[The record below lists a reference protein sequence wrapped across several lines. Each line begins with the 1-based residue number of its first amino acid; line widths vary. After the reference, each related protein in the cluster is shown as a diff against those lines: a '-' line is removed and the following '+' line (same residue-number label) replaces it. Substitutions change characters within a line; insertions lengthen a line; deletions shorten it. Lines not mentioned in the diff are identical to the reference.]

1 MIRTGES
8 ITFEHQEFT
17 APNTQRFPSIL
28 QSDTQSGQRGV
39 GWVLQGFER
48 VLEEHTK

>member
-1 MIRTGES
+1 MIRTERS

-28 QSDTQSGQRGV
+28 QSDINV
-39 GWVLQGFER
+39 PAKAER
-48 VLEEHTK
+48 